1 MVGSAE
7 KSDVSAVKLLLL
19 SSQHKDFRNSCTCS
33 SHTGMLVNS
42 EQTWF
47 LLSEI
52 SPAENQDLGRLLLL
66 HLRASR
72 LQGGPRRL
80 LHHDGPGNGGGHI
93 VSAEL

>member
-19 SSQHKDFRNSCTCS
+19 SSQHQDFRNSCV
-33 SHTGMLVNS
+33 VNS